1 MTLQARKRKSVGA
14 TALVLMFV
22 LSGVLVSMTVGAS
35 QPEFV
40 QVIEIDNYE
49 KHVVAGQSVTY
60 NWTLLNS
67 QSASD
72 LTVNVSGRLSGSGWS
87 LVIDRP
93 SVLLPAGS
101 LNMTFVTVT
110 APTDSG
116 DLSSVLNL
124 TISAYMDGF
133 LVQVTD
139 MSAVSSIRGAL
150 ASSDRILGIWS
161 NPLPSPLDNEWGVF
175 LLNVL
180 IWLGIAI
187 AVAFGMDRI
196 LKVITRKTKTAL
208 DDIILGIIRTPIL
221 LIIFAFGAVQS
232 LDALHKYIPE
242 DARESVWS
250 LYQVIL
256 VLVIFYL
263 AYKLFKEIL
272 LHYGKLI
279 AERTESK
286 IDDVLM
292 PVLEKIG
299 VVVIG
304 LVAVGYVLTVLHVDL
319 TMFVAGGVVVS
330 MVLAFAAQETLSN
343 FFSGIFILLDRPFA
357 EGDTVILSDGDWCE
371 IRHIGLRTT
380 RLYRFSDATIVT
392 LPNNRL
398 INDKITRVTN
408 VQDPAKV
415 NVTVG
420 VAYGSDPA
428 KAREAI
434 SKAIK
439 AMPYSLLTD
448 KTKEPL
454 ILLDQMADSSLLFK
468 VIVWLNDSDK
478 RVAAADRLTEEI
490 YLRLK
495 EAGIEI
501 PITQRLVHVKK
512 ADD

>member
-1 MTLQARKRKSVGA
+1 MLLA
-14 TALVLMFV
+14 
-22 LSGVLVSMTVGAS
+22 SGLLVSMAVGAS

-40 QVIEIDNYE
+40 QVIEIDNYQ
-49 KHVVAGQSVTY
+49 KHVVAGGSVTY
-60 NWTLLNS
+60 NWTLLNTQAGS
-67 QSASD
+67 N
-72 LTVNVSGRLSGSGWS
+72 LTIDVTGKLSGSGWS
-87 LVIDRP
+87 LVIGRP
-93 SVLLPAGS
+93 LVLLPAGS

-116 DLSSVLNL
+116 DLSSFLNL

-139 MSAVSSIRGAL
+139 VTATSSLSGAL
-150 ASSDRILGIWS
+150 ASADKVLGVWS

-175 LLNVL
+175 LLDVL
-180 IWLGIAI
+180 VWLGIA
-187 AVAFGMDRI
+187 AVIAFGMDKI
-196 LKVITRKTKTAL
+196 LKVMTRKTKTTL
-208 DDIILGIIRTPIL
+208 DDIILGIIRTPVL
-221 LIIFAFGAVQS
+221 LIIFVFGAVQS

-242 DARESVWS
+242 DTRESIWS

-272 LHYGKLI
+272 LHYGKII

-292 PVLEKIG
+292 PVLEKVG

-304 LVAVGYVLTVLHVDL
+304 LIAVGYILSVLHVDL

-380 RLYRFSDATIVT
+380 RLYRFSDATIIT
-392 LPNNRL
+392 LPNNKL

-415 NVTVG
+415 TVTVG
-420 VAYGSDPA
+420 VAYGSDIT
-428 KAREAI
+428 KARGAI
-434 SKAIK
+434 SKAVK

-448 KTKEPL
+448 KEKQPL

-478 RVAAADRLTEEI
+478 RVAAADILTEEI
-490 YLRLK
+490 YHRLK

-501 PITQRLVHVKK
+501 PVTQRLVHVKR

>member
-1 MTLQARKRKSVGA
+1 
-14 TALVLMFV
+14 
-22 LSGVLVSMTVGAS
+22 
-35 QPEFV
+35 
-40 QVIEIDNYE
+40 
-49 KHVVAGQSVTY
+49 
-60 NWTLLNS
+60 
-67 QSASD
+67 
-72 LTVNVSGRLSGSGWS
+72 
-87 LVIDRP
+87 
-93 SVLLPAGS
+93 
-101 LNMTFVTVT
+101 
-110 APTDSG
+110 
-116 DLSSVLNL
+116 
-124 TISAYMDGF
+124 MDGF

-139 MSAVSSIRGAL
+139 VGAVSSIRGAL
-150 ASSDRILGIWS
+150 ASAEKILGIWS

-175 LLNVL
+175 LLDVL
-180 IWLGIAI
+180 IWLGIAA

-196 LKVITRKTKTAL
+196 LKVITRKTKTTL
-208 DDIILGIIRTPIL
+208 DDTILGIIRTPIL

-232 LDALHKYIPE
+232 LGALHKYIHE
-242 DARESVWS
+242 GTRESVWS

-272 LHYGKLI
+272 LHYGRLI

-292 PVLEKIG
+292 PVLEKMGI
-299 VVVIG
+299 VVIG
-304 LVAVGYVLTVLHVDL
+304 LVAVGYILSVLHVDL

-343 FFSGIFILLDRPFA
+343 FFSGMFILLDRPFA

-371 IRHIGLRTT
+371 IRSIGLRTT

-392 LPNNRL
+392 LPNNKM

-415 NVTVG
+415 TVTVG
-420 VAYGSDPA
+420 VAYGSDLA

-434 SKAIK
+434 SKAIR

-448 KTKEPL
+448 KSKEPL

-468 VIVWLNDSDK
+468 VVVWLNDSGK
-478 RVAAADRLTEEI
+478 RIAAADRLTEEV
-490 YLRLK
+490 YHRLK
-495 EAGIEI
+495 EAGVEI
-501 PITQRLVHVKK
+501 PVTQRLVHVKK